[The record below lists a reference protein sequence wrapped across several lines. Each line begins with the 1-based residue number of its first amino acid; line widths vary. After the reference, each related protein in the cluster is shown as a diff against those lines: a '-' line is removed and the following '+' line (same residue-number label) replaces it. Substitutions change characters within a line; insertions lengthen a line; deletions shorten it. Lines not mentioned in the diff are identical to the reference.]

1 MTGAAS
7 VASDI
12 LILRVDVPMTGLRPM
27 WAREYQETYPAPPP
41 STIYGM
47 LLSLV
52 GVEREHKKR
61 YAGLRIAIA
70 MAENTEDSFWQ
81 RREKGRI
88 LRKFRRVART
98 TDAPSSLLSKE
109 IKKRIFGNSGI
120 LGKAQ
125 KTLPEEI
132 DDTFINRWKKCVDS
146 KIKDFRSEL
155 WETANDKEA
164 RKRFTEFIE
173 ECLRKIA
180 EFFSDNFPE
189 FDENETQNALNEIRQ
204 AVLSGKIVDPLVDR
218 RPDYQ
223 ELLLGLEFWLWIDDS
238 QASHPLCGEIRK
250 ALDPEKRGEIVRHG
264 ALCLGESSHMV
275 NEVAKD
281 RPRGRGRFVAPCEK
295 GFLSMPVWSDYKE
308 NRPTVLNFEIRE
320 PEGLTDNPPPDCW
333 ITVAP
338 SDS

>member
-1 MTGAAS
+1 MTGVTSAESA
-7 VASDI
+7 I
-12 LILRVDVPMTGLRPM
+12 LVLRVDVPMTGLRPM

-47 LLSLV
+47 LLSLI
-52 GVEREHKKR
+52 GVEREDKNRH
-61 YAGLRIAIA
+61 AGLRIAIA
-70 MAENTEDSFWQ
+70 MAENTQDSFWQ

-88 LRKFRRVART
+88 FRKFRRVAQA
-98 TDAPSSLLSKE
+98 TDDPSSLLSKT
-109 IKKRIFGNSGI
+109 IKKKIFDGI
-120 LGKAQ
+120 LKKAQ

-132 DDTFINRWKKCVDS
+132 DDTFINKWKKDIDS
-146 KIKDFRSEL
+146 QIKGFRNIFWS
-155 WETANDKEA
+155 TANDEEA
-164 RKRFTEFIE
+164 KKRFAEFIE

-180 EFFSDNFPE
+180 NFFSDNFPE
-189 FDENETQNALNEIRQ
+189 FDKNETQSTLNEIRQ
-204 AVLSGKIVDPLVDR
+204 VALSGKLVDPLADR

-223 ELLLGLEFWLWIDDS
+223 ELLLGLEFWLWIDDA

-250 ALDPEKRGEIVRHG
+250 ALDPARRSEIVRHG

-275 NEVAKD
+275 NEVTKD

-320 PEGLTDNPPPDCW
+320 PEELTDNPPFDCW
-333 ITVAP
+333 ISVAP
-338 SDS
+338 RDG

>member
-1 MTGAAS
+1 MTDVTSAESA
-7 VASDI
+7 I
-12 LILRVDVPMTGLRPM
+12 LVLRVDVPMTGLRPM

-52 GVEREHKKR
+52 GVERHRKDR
-61 YAGLRIAIA
+61 HIGLRIALA
-70 MAENTEDSFWQ
+70 LAENTEESLWQ

-88 LRKFRRVART
+88 FRKFRRVAQ
-98 TDAPSSLLSKE
+98 A
-109 IKKRIFGNSGI
+109 KK
-120 LGKAQ
+120 
-125 KTLPEEI
+125 
-132 DDTFINRWKKCVDS
+132 
-146 KIKDFRSEL
+146 
-155 WETANDKEA
+155 
-164 RKRFTEFIE
+164 
-173 ECLRKIA
+173 
-180 EFFSDNFPE
+180 
-189 FDENETQNALNEIRQ
+189 NA
-204 AVLSGKIVDPLVDR
+204 DPLADR

-238 QASHPLCGEIRK
+238 QASHPLCGEIRN

>member
-1 MTGAAS
+1 MTDVTS
-7 VASDI
+7 VESAI
-12 LILRVDVPMTGLRPM
+12 LVLRVDVPMTGLRPM

-41 STIYGM
+41 STVYGM
-47 LLSLV
+47 LLSLI
-52 GVEREHKKR
+52 GVEREHKNM
-61 YAGLRIAIA
+61 YVGLRIAIA

-88 LRKFRRVART
+88 FRKFRRVAQ
-98 TDAPSSLLSKE
+98 A
-109 IKKRIFGNSGI
+109 KK
-120 LGKAQ
+120 
-125 KTLPEEI
+125 
-132 DDTFINRWKKCVDS
+132 
-146 KIKDFRSEL
+146 
-155 WETANDKEA
+155 
-164 RKRFTEFIE
+164 
-173 ECLRKIA
+173 
-180 EFFSDNFPE
+180 
-189 FDENETQNALNEIRQ
+189 NA
-204 AVLSGKIVDPLVDR
+204 DPLADR

-275 NEVAKD
+275 NEVTKD

-308 NRPTVLNFEIRE
+308 NRPTLLNFEIRE
-320 PEGLTDNPPPDCW
+320 PEELADNPPTDYW

-338 SDS
+338 RDE